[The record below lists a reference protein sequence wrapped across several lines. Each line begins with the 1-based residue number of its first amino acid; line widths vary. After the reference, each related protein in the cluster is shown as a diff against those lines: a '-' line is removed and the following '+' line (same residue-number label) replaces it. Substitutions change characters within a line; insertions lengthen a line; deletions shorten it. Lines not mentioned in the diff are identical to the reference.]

1 MDIENPVAE
10 TFAGCMHLA
19 AEIVAYSAAAT
30 IITLFRS
37 IFEVGQ
43 NQFEWNIELVTF
55 EQGVRW
61 FIGSR
66 WTRSKSSHSI
76 VSYLVV
82 LGSTT
87 TTTRTAS
94 I

>member
-1 MDIENPVAE
+1 MSHTQTQYSPWSKHVDVPLPNNIPLQNRFVQMDIENPVAE

-43 NQFEWNIELVTF
+43 NQFE
-55 EQGVRW
+55 
-61 FIGSR
+61 
-66 WTRSKSSHSI
+66 
-76 VSYLVV
+76 
-82 LGSTT
+82 
-87 TTTRTAS
+87 
-94 I
+94 